1 MKTSHF
7 FSFSLLVGAL
17 AILPQCDWLKS
28 TGCCGTQ
35 HTSNTHAANGT
46 STHEHLGNS
55 SEVLVTMYDNKV
67 PKITVDS
74 FNEYVEG
81 LCQVQPQYKQIL
93 DLMPDARK
101 QVLEAMAGEL
111 AIEEYIKVNNIDQ
124 SPEYQKD
131 LANILKL
138 VKRQLA
144 MQYFQKHHPVSVSKD
159 EVRRWYEEN
168 KNKTQELIVVQGGVK
183 ADGVIFTNK
192 ADAKAFY
199 DKVKDTRVD
208 FHKAAQEA
216 GLSVKKFGL
225 VSDQSYDVE
234 APIRT
239 KLLALTRTPVVEL
252 IDLDTNNAA
261 VVKALSKETTQYA
274 PFDQVEAGIEN
285 WLKQQKAQEEIM
297 KQIEKLKKDLNVTI
311 NSEYFDKQ
319 RGAESENAFDQEDDL
334 KEVHAPSAMQGA

>member
-1 MKTSHF
+1 MKMSNF
-7 FSFSLLVGAL
+7 LSFSLLVSAL
-17 AILPQCDWLKS
+17 AIIPQCDWLKND
-28 TGCCGTQ
+28 GCCGTGS
-35 HTSNTHAANGT
+35 HSHNASATTGLPTAAH
-46 STHEHLGNS
+46 SHDHDS
-55 SEVLVTMYDNKV
+55 SEILM
-67 PKITVDS
+67 
-74 FNEYVEG
+74 NEYVEG

-124 SPEYQKD
+124 SAEYQKD
-131 LANILKL
+131 LNNILKL

-144 MQYFQKHHPVSVSKD
+144 MQYFQKHHPVSVAKD
-159 EVRRWYEEN
+159 EVRKWYEEN

-183 ADGVIFTNK
+183 ADGVIFNNK
-192 ADAKAFY
+192 ADAKTFY
-199 DKVKDTRVD
+199 DKVKDPKVD

-216 GLSVKKFGL
+216 GLSVKNFGL
-225 VSDQSYDVE
+225 VSDQSYEVE

-252 IDLDTNNAA
+252 VDLNSDSVA
-261 VVKALSKETTQYA
+261 VVKALSKEATQYA

-297 KQIEKLKKDLNVTI
+297 KQIEKLKKDLNVNI
-311 NSEYFDKQ
+311 NVEYFDKQ
-319 RGAESENAFDQEDDL
+319 KGPESENAFDQEENL
-334 KEVHAPSAMQGA
+334 KEVHAPSALQGA